1 LRDPLGYQWTFTQG
15 IISAVRAIDAGNQ
28 HYTAIQ
34 TQTPINPAHLGGP
47 LLNSNSEV
55 VGINTWVRDVA
66 SVDKRQI
73 NGELTSA
80 TRPAQG
86 LNFAVSAPD
95 IRSFPDDI
103 GKGKFSALQI
113 LASATGCQVKVIF
126 NGRTQADDAALQ
138 MYSMKCDDKADAWKI
153 SPDDKSK
160 SVQLHFNPDRAGKSS
175 IVVLSN
181 TNTGKWQPSYWDLF
195 RDQTFAVLG
204 FHDDGNLRPTR
215 FEFAHL

>member
-1 LRDPLGYQWTFTQG
+1 LAIFLPIRKANTQRSRASSTSSLSWRRALFFADPLGYQWTFTQG

-34 TQTPINPAHLGGP
+34 TQTPINPGNLGGP

-113 LASATGCQVKVIF
+113 LASATGCQVK
-126 NGRTQADDAALQ
+126 
-138 MYSMKCDDKADAWKI
+138 
-153 SPDDKSK
+153 
-160 SVQLHFNPDRAGKSS
+160 
-175 IVVLSN
+175 
-181 TNTGKWQPSYWDLF
+181 
-195 RDQTFAVLG
+195 
-204 FHDDGNLRPTR
+204 
-215 FEFAHL
+215 